1 MAGVGVYTVRKQ
13 RKVKSTL
20 LGIIKDHLRKEEMYA
35 PFFFN
40 FKIYFIWQ
48 GKVLVLAWGILFSD
62 QGLNPGPL
70 LYSILAIREVR

>member
-35 PFFFN
+35 LVLFFFFN
-40 FKIYFIWQ
+40 IYFKIYFIWLC
-48 GKVLVLAWGILFSD
+48 KVLVVACEILSC
-62 QGLNPGPL
+62 GMWNLVP
-70 LYSILAIREVR
+70 

>member
-35 PFFFN
+35 PFFFLIL
-40 FKIYFIWQ
+40 KFISF
-48 GKVLVLAWGILFSD
+48 GRAKS
-62 QGLNPGPL
+62 
-70 LYSILAIREVR
+70 